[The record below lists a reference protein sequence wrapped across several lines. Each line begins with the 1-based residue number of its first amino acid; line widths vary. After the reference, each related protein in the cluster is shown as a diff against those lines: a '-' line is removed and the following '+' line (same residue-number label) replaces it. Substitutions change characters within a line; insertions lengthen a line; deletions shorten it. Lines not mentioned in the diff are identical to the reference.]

1 MLRHVLY
8 FFSKITYNILVSKI
22 NCLPSDY
29 VSIAHINNKYVYL
42 YIRFSVQISLFCL
55 FLDHASMIYLLPVSV
70 NYCLSNQVPMNNLY
84 IRMFK
89 RFTSGIIVFMIIL
102 HALHLN
108 VPIHYLLC
116 NFINYLFI
124 NQLPVGFLHHG
135 DQGLVQHL
143 SLLNLPIH

>member
-8 FFSKITYNILVSKI
+8 FFSRITYNILVSKI

-42 YIRFSVQISLFCL
+42 FIRFSVQISLFCL

-89 RFTSGIIVFMIIL
+89 RFTSGLIVFMIIL
-102 HALHLN
+102 HPLHLN
-108 VPIHYLLC
+108 VHVPIHY
-116 NFINYLFI
+116 FFYEIY
-124 NQLPVGFLHHG
+124 
-135 DQGLVQHL
+135 
-143 SLLNLPIH
+143 

>member
-8 FFSKITYNILVSKI
+8 FFSRITYNILVSKI

-42 YIRFSVQISLFCL
+42 FIRFSVQISLFCL

-70 NYCLSNQVPMNNLY
+70 NYCLSNQVSMNNLY

-89 RFTSGIIVFMIIL
+89 RFTSGLIVFMIIL

-108 VPIHYLLC
+108 VPIHY
-116 NFINYLFI
+116 F
-124 NQLPVGFLHHG
+124 FL
-135 DQGLVQHL
+135 
-143 SLLNLPIH
+143 